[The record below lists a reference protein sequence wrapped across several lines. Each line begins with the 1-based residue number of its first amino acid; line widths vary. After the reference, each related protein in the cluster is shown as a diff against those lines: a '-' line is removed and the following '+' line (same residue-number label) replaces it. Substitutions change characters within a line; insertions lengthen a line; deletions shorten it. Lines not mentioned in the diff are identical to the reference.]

1 MIEKITNLLKKQELL
16 IPSMLF
22 FNYKDLNISDS
33 ELILL
38 IYLINQPMETF
49 NPKAISNDLKLTLA
63 ESMNIINSLCDKRII
78 SLETVKKNHIHNEV
92 ISLNSLYEKLAF
104 IIINDKK
111 QDNSNNLFSLFEK
124 EFGRTL
130 SPMEFEIINAWKDGG
145 FTEELIILALK
156 EATYNG
162 VSNLRYIDKILHEWK
177 KKGIKNEKDIE
188 SERKSFQEK
197 KIVPKKLVDYD
208 WLNENE

>member
-1 MIEKITNLLKKQELL
+1 MIEKITDLLKKQDLL
-16 IPSMLF
+16 IPRMLF
-22 FNYKDLNISDS
+22 FNYKELNITDS
-33 ELILL
+33 ELIVL

-63 ESMNIINSLCDKRII
+63 ESMNIINSLCDKGII
-78 SLETVKKNHIHNEV
+78 SLETVKKNQVHNEV
-92 ISLNSLYEKLAF
+92 ISLNSLYEKLSF
-104 IIINDKK
+104 LIINDKK
-111 QDNSNNLFSLFEK
+111 QDNNNNLFSMFEK

-130 SPMEFEIINAWKDGG
+130 SPMEFEIINAWKDSG

-177 KKGIKNEKDIE
+177 KKGIKNGQDIE
-188 SERKSFQEK
+188 NDRKYFKDK
-197 KIVPKKLVDYD
+197 KVAPKKLVDYD